1 MERLPHSHVVKSGGS
16 SAASQ
21 MSANETFI
29 PSTIV
34 DSAYATYEV
43 GKARVKIEG
52 EGEHAREKQKGF
64 ISMGL
69 GGGGLAHKSKA
80 EFISSHFFLSL

>member
-1 MERLPHSHVVKSGGS
+1 
-16 SAASQ
+16 

-80 EFISSHFFLSL
+80 EFISSHFFLSLWALSLGTHWRTGAYGHRLQK